1 MLENTHE
8 SNNSVANFSKLTK
21 NNAKDIIR
29 EDITIECEINNIVT
43 KFVVDSQSGMS
54 GGQGGVYTFKN
65 DNKWILKTSTNKKS
79 IEIEVDNYKVFR
91 YQLETYIPK
100 LFVYSVKTF
109 VYKGKTYYYF
119 IMERFD
125 ECLGKQHTKKVKDI
139 FNSLV
144 NTLNLMHNLGYV
156 HHDIKP
162 QNIMFKKGSNKP
174 ILIDFGMSV
183 SYYPSIYQTKF
194 FGTKTYSSVYT
205 LLTNNYYSV
214 DDYIS
219 LCWTFLNLFQNIP
232 WKLPN
237 TSNNFTQQ
245 EIKDKIAIF
254 QYSWIISNKDSN
266 PFAKIV
272 DSLMQF
278 PHNYLVVVQ
287 TKQVTLKSS
296 DVSISKLSGD
306 KSFNLLPFNV
316 LDKFKS
322 TVTNNSGTV
331 DWSKWSEM
339 RLRSLKMYMQT
350 SLNTFVKIYNSVF
363 KNIIVKNLDY
373 FITKIEKVTNNFIK
387 YQLNENP
394 EINSL
399 LSGKTEEEV
408 EDYIFHKNNLIHITE
423 HIKTHVH
430 WFYYYYLK
438 FFSTFVNIVQKRI
451 YEIKDYTSVSSIIS
465 LFNGD
470 VFKQYLYNNLNIFDD
485 NVKKNYDYIVDSIFN
500 DVSTNI
506 ESVYMSLFNDINEF
520 IESHIYFDKIMESIS
535 LELKFT
541 PVV

>member
-8 SNNSVANFSKLTK
+8 SNNSISKLTK
-21 NNAKDIIR
+21 NNAKDIIL
-29 EDITIECEINNIVT
+29 EDITIECEVDNNVT

-65 DNKWILKTSTNKKS
+65 DSKWILKTSTNKRS
-79 IEIEVDNYKVFR
+79 IEIEVDNYKLFR

-100 LFVYSVKTF
+100 LFVYSIKTF
-109 VYKGKTYYYF
+109 VYKNKTYYYF

-183 SYYPSIYQTKF
+183 SYYPSVYQTKF
-194 FGTKTYSSVYT
+194 FGTKTFSSVYT

-254 QYSWIISNKDSN
+254 QYSWIIAYKDSN

-272 DSLMQF
+272 DSLMQL

-287 TKQVTLKSS
+287 TKQVLLKSS
-296 DVSISKLSGD
+296 DISISKLSGD

-339 RLRSLKMYMQT
+339 RLRSLKMYMQS
-350 SLNTFVKIYNSVF
+350 SLNTFVKIYNTVF
-363 KNIIVKNLDY
+363 KNTVVKYLDNI
-373 FITKIEKVTNNFIK
+373 ITKTEKITHEYFN

-394 EINSL
+394 ETKSV
-399 LSGKTEEEV
+399 LSDKTDEEV
-408 EDYIFHKNNLIHITE
+408 NDYIFYKNSLINITE
-423 HIKTHVH
+423 YIKTHIH

-438 FFSTFVNIVQKRI
+438 FFSTYVNIVQKII
-451 YEIKDYTSVSSIIS
+451 YNIKENTSVSNIIA

-470 VFKQYLYNNLNIFDD
+470 SFKQYLYSNLNLFDD
-485 NVKKNYDYIVDSIFN
+485 NVKKNYEYIANTIFN
-500 DVSTNI
+500 DISTNI
-506 ESVYMSLFNDINEF
+506 ESVYMSLFNDIDEF
-520 IESHIYFDKIMESIS
+520 TESHIYFDKVMESIS